1 MTGEKKNVTSSWDR
15 FSPWDFCWNL
25 RINSSS
31 FKRGFPDWKAVWL
44 ELPAAI
50 FPTPWTA
57 LIHGAIRGYL
67 FRAERG
73 EGEKYGRKEDS
84 RRIRL
89 LAEVRSS
96 QILIAKGNFA
106 SLVLTVPW
114 RNPTT
119 ETCPASGAPCSLF
132 TYICQIRRKQIRP
145 LFHACLTGRIEAS
158 RVSM

>member
-1 MTGEKKNVTSSWDR
+1 MEKKCYIKLGQIFSLGFLLKPKKEQFLFQRGVSRLESCLTGAACCHLSHSMDSSD
-15 FSPWDFCWNL
+15 PWSD
-25 RINSSS
+25 
-31 FKRGFPDWKAVWL
+31 K
-44 ELPAAI
+44 
-50 FPTPWTA
+50 
-57 LIHGAIRGYL
+57 GYL